1 MAVING
7 VSSKTTQERAAEAV
21 TRTKDTRVEA
31 RQADFDAVVVR
42 LVPVYEDLTPAQ
54 RLIVRNT
61 LDNWA
66 AATNA
71 DKIAATHAVTGLYAA
86 VLDLLVD
93 KIQEL
98 QARVKAL
105 EHGG

>member
-7 VSSKTTQERAAEAV
+7 MSSKTIQERAAEAV
-21 TRTKDTRVEA
+21 IRMKDTRVEA
-31 RQADFDAVVVR
+31 LQADFDAVTVR
-42 LVPVYEDLTPAQ
+42 LVPVYEDLTPPQ
-54 RLIVRNT
+54 RLIIRNT

-71 DKIAATHAVTGLYAA
+71 DKITATHAVTGLYAA

-105 EHGG
+105 ENGG

>member
-1 MAVING
+1 MSQINIL
-7 VSSKTTQERAAEAV
+7 SSKTAQELQDEALL
-21 TRTKDTRVEA
+21 REKNIRVEILQDDL
-31 RQADFDAVVVR
+31 QAVSVR
-42 LVPVYEDLTPAQ
+42 LIPVYENLTPAQ

-105 EHGG
+105 ENGG